1 MLVTTIIQMVQN
13 LQLINRAVV
22 RYSNALYDISVE
34 KSIQNK
40 IYEEC
45 NSLLGIFSQN
55 DSFDMILKSPLLNK
69 KKQVEIVSKLFSY
82 RKEKKIL
89 VSKDMLSL
97 ILLLAKN
104 SKLNILNEVL
114 KRFLELHTLDKKEIK
129 VTVTS
134 VIKIN
139 NNLED
144 KLKKVLSK
152 NGKLKVKIINLIDK
166 DLIGGLIIQVGS
178 NLIDTSIR
186 TKLNMVKNAMKGAK

>member
-1 MLVTTIIQMVQN
+1 MLVTTNIKMVQN
-13 LQLINRAVV
+13 LQLINKAVV

-114 KRFLELHTLDKKEIK
+114 KRFLELHTFDKKEIK

-166 DLIGGLIIQVGS
+166 DLIGGLIIQIGS